1 MKTLLNLKG
10 LCRSSQLAVNPDSQP
25 TVNRRSRLMSII
37 CLFLLTLGVGQ
48 MWADNFTLKGNY
60 LYFDNNN
67 IKYNDGKTMDY
78 WIKEGCAAYF
88 NVWGGTSSGGIM
100 CSEAKA
106 SYLSGSTYRCAL
118 PNGTYEH
125 IQLVRGKSDCTES
138 WNYTYELNG
147 ANLAG
152 GKNYFGC
159 SDGNYYYAYAAYNA
173 VIYWDNAVAG
183 WNDAKKQLLIGRDN
197 KSFAYDL
204 TQITNTKIFY
214 YTFGLWTN
222 YTQYAFIG
230 VSSSWGEENTTPS
243 TRKGSATH
251 RTNVRG
257 EGLEGHHLYA
267 YISGTTN
274 DQDLPKTDLAAYA
287 DLNKTITIKQKY
299 NSTGTGTYA
308 EVTEGTTHGT
318 ISATGFAFDSWTT
331 CNATPSASI
340 TKETATFSANAA
352 FGRTSTVTLT
362 AGETKAGKAFVGWYR
377 SNGTLISTNP
387 ETTIVVGSADETVYA
402 YYKDE
407 ETHDVKV
414 YYKRGAT
421 EIASYTTESAVGV
434 STTRSV
440 TAPTINDHT
449 FSSWSLGTGITSANA
464 GVNPISINSVHDAA
478 ESNCTLTANYTLKNC
493 SISVVSASNASGD
506 GTQYLMSYSDAE
518 HAYYYDMASSP
529 ASLYFRFVHADG
541 GKWAGDWNGS
551 APSVHVVDANGSKV
565 NCNTDVSGW
574 DNKATLNF
582 SGSTGSAIRIWFD
595 FNNKKTWITE
605 TTYTVN
611 ITSENANK
619 GIVSPASV
627 TAGKNTV
634 SDSFTATAK
643 TGYKFKQWVATTA
656 TLQSGS
662 TTNPNT
668 VKTTAAGSVQAQ
680 FQERWVLRGSKNDNS
695 GNGGMPGWESTTDF
709 FTGIAAD
716 GNTGTISC
724 SLEAKTQYKFKV
736 RDLQDNHYYST
747 SANWTASNNANLSQ
761 SDNGDAILFTTTAAG
776 SYTFTFNFDT
786 KNLAIEYPESY
797 TVVFGSD
804 GHGVVTASA
813 TSAGGAF
820 ISGSHVA
827 ANDPITFSQTPN
839 TGYNF
844 KGWYT
849 TVDGNTVVAT
859 MGPEDNE
866 LNSLSANATVY
877 AQYTPKTTTLSFNI
891 DGGSEMGNETAT
903 YDAAMPTISKPTKDG
918 YVFVGIYDSNEW
930 ASATQYYDENA
941 ASVRSWNKEDASKTL
956 YVRWAQ
962 EFTVTIAAN
971 KDAAALPGDEY
982 NPASHTETANTTLPI
997 AVSAPVIPGY
1007 TFANWTLGANMTK
1020 TSGELN
1026 DDPIYITATAA
1037 STLTANYEYTNYTV
1051 TYPDAAT
1058 AHCVYGDG
1066 KSTSLDYKSQ
1076 GTFTV
1081 TPAAGYTID
1090 VSANVSLSQNGN
1102 TYTFTQGTTAVE
1114 ITITSTELTNTI
1126 TVINGNV
1133 SSVTAKVATGD
1144 PATVMA
1150 AAAPE
1155 GKKFDHWAIDDAITL
1170 TSGTTINNRT
1180 ISFHASRDTRI
1191 SAVYVDRET
1200 KTVHFAKPFGWST
1213 VTAIFSNNGSDPSSK
1228 KTAVGEPMTYEGATY
1243 YTFSYFVDDN
1253 GEGGEGDKTA
1263 QAAWNQVVFSE
1274 DGSHAIDAI
1283 SFTDGN
1289 YYAKGVTEGRATPF
1303 AEWYLRG
1310 NLNGTANWNNNDYYL
1325 YPFEV
1330 DGTTATYAYGAT
1342 TGTEQYFRLYRT
1354 STGQW
1359 FRTTSQTENKE
1370 ITPSEFGN
1378 TITMAQNGD
1387 NADFIS
1393 TGTSETKG
1401 VYLFELTNIN
1411 SATPSLKVTHPEDT
1425 KSDVSITAGANG
1437 SLGDG
1442 VGGITQLGRYM
1453 PTAISA
1459 TANAGYR
1466 FKEWVTTG
1474 GAVVG
1479 EPTNASTTATAT
1491 ADGTI
1496 TATFTNEGIVYLDL
1510 SAISG
1515 VNGWNENHPYVYF
1528 YSSSYWN
1535 DTWGSGSMNILSG
1548 GHAMT
1553 RIGATN
1559 IWYYDY
1565 TSDPGVTRTTN
1576 VIAFTDKQKNGQN
1589 YFYQCNAIYRSDFY
1603 PELNMFVPQEYR
1615 TNELNNS
1622 AYYNRGY
1629 WMKYNEAEA
1638 GYRLRIYDGQANK
1651 LQQVIPFVDTDY
1663 HDGDRNEYTAT
1674 LHVDGSA
1681 TARFELIAYDQGTV
1695 NGHEYSGTY
1704 YGNNGTI
1711 NSSLTGSG
1719 WNYEAGGGK
1728 QTTINLNSSG
1738 DYVFTLNCHT
1748 DGQLWVK
1755 VTYPLAVGDFR
1766 VKYNGLRTTTD
1777 GSKSDVYSDEIP
1789 RLTEDGTRTDKVS
1802 FFVVN
1807 ADGGNAPSLSLEKV
1821 SNIDA
1826 PTGAV
1831 TWAAPESGVTFSA
1844 KEGTNIA
1851 SLASGVYVFEIT
1863 QTKSGANYTLTYE
1876 NKGAYEGNYYIRTD
1890 YADGGWV
1897 SYKQDANKLNR
1908 TTNENAGYTDYFCRF
1923 VNAGK
1928 NVKFCIANDYN
1939 STLTEVKTSDGLN
1952 ADAYGNLTVGANTR
1966 FEYNIQTNAVGRSYI
1981 GASNVNTFLYIVNAS
1996 SSSKI
2001 FQTNGTALTAE
2012 TRKFADQENW
2022 IYMLDVQVTPGAE
2035 YQLRADINSNLQYFD
2050 GTATKKTLIGGT
2062 GANQNMRLVY
2072 DFKNNHLIKAW
2083 MPGAAVSGSIAINAD
2098 VMLIRENQE
2107 GATQLSFADAS
2118 SELTSVQKVY
2128 GVLGFTKSVLTDG
2141 TKSSQQRSLYW
2152 ISFPFDVKLK
2162 DIFGFGKYGEDYIIR
2177 RYNGEKRA
2185 RIGWFAETST
2195 FWETMDP
2202 DSEIEAENTMK
2213 AYEGYMVALD
2223 KGLFSSSD
2231 SRWIADGKA
2240 ISEIYL
2246 YFPSNVN
2253 IGTLKQET
2261 TTITLP
2267 AMIYPYD
2274 RYFTK
2279 GGRDLNHRETDSNWR
2294 VIGVGSLKNSGL
2306 TATDLNGTSTGFD
2319 FYSWEASDNSLA
2331 PVANAQ
2337 TGGEH
2342 ATTFNA
2348 GHAVMVQWAGK
2359 ITWTNASV
2367 PSSVAARRMPENK
2380 SYSVE
2385 LDLNYDGKMA
2395 DRTYVIMKEDASAD
2409 FVLNEDLYKVTNAN
2423 KPNIYAYAGNYDCGI
2438 SRVPVESQTV
2448 PVGVITR
2455 KNGTYTFSMP
2465 TNFDGTVTLIDKFA
2479 QTRTNL
2485 ALEDYEV
2492 ALPKGTINDR
2502 FELELDIRK
2511 VPTAIDG
2518 VTDGNGSL
2526 KDGKAH
2532 KFIENGA
2539 MYILREGQIYDA
2551 RGNKVK

>member
-37 CLFLLTLGVGQ
+37 CLFLLTLGTGQ
-48 MWADNFTLKGNY
+48 MWANATLVV
-60 LYFDNNN
+60 
-67 IKYNDGKTMDY
+67 
-78 WIKEGCAAYF
+78 GCAADNPNDYQVKLGVQAKDWGVYQD
-88 NVWGGTSSGGIM
+88 NVMTKAGLTFEGKKLYITSYNTTDGKCIGSMRFAFYNSSDDSWPSTQTVLDHWTEKCSYYINYIYNYDESGKETWY
-100 CSEAKA
+100 EAKTIETGA
-106 SYLSGSTYRCAL
+106 RFYFDATGWSETAIKLVVGHANHQKYSSLEHVDNTNLYYGNSGNRWTDAMGIGVVG
-118 PNGTYEH
+118 NT
-125 IQLVRGKSDCTES
+125 K
-138 WNYTYELNG
+138 
-147 ANLAG
+147 AAG
-152 GKNYFGC
+152 GDVRLTDVSANAKEYTGFKNYGLTST
-159 SDGNYYYAYAAYNA
+159 SDGNAYLMVNNGNAGEEPTMSYHASHYA
-173 VIYWDNAVAG
+173 
-183 WNDAKKQLLIGRDN
+183 NDAL
-197 KSFAYDL
+197 
-204 TQITNTKIFY
+204 
-214 YTFGLWTN
+214 N
-222 YTQYAFIG
+222 YTLTMKYAVSTNGATPAELTSGYVPANITVSTYKFVSG
-230 VSSSWGEENTTPS
+230 TYNSVSSSS
-243 TRKGSATH
+243 LASAMTK
-251 RTNVRG
+251 N
-257 EGLEGHHLYA
+257 GLIY
-267 YISGTTN
+267 S
-274 DQDLPKTDLAAYA
+274 
-287 DLNKTITIKQKY
+287 
-299 NSTGTGTYA
+299 S
-308 EVTEGTTHGT
+308 
-318 ISATGFAFDSWTT
+318 
-331 CNATPSASI
+331 
-340 TKETATFSANAA
+340 TATAA
-352 FGRTSTVTLT
+352 RTAATTFTVSNIDDDY
-362 AGETKAGKAFVGWYR
+362 AFLGWYTET
-377 SNGTLISTNP
+377 SGGTLLS
-387 ETTIVVGSADETVYA
+387 S
-402 YYKDE
+402 E
-407 ETHDVKV
+407 E
-414 YYKRGAT
+414 
-421 EIASYTTESAVGV
+421 SYTTYLPTASATIYARF
-434 STTRSV
+434 SHENNHSV
-440 TAPTINDHT
+440 TISRYCTSTSTEIN
-449 FSSWSLGTGITSANA
+449 STSAKVGEITYSEISAPVIPGYTFTNWSYDN
-464 GVNPISINSVHDAA
+464 GISVKSGDTNTSNPIHIKTLSSGTY
-478 ESNCTLTANYTLKNC
+478 TLTANYTEVLTTDWHIIGNNSAIFPNGWDSNDDNMLMKASGASTGSVAGLTLNVKN
-493 SISVVSASNASGD
+493 VVNSGSESTYQFKVYNLSESQAYGYGTGGTHYWLNRSNASLTVSTSGSN
-506 GTQYLMSYSDAE
+506 T
-518 HAYYYDMASSP
+518 
-529 ASLYFRFVHADG
+529 LYFIPDCLGEYPFSLDWSGSYPVLTVTFPTAATVTFGNGTGGSSVTATYSGTSFGSGTKVQQGKKVTFTQEKATGYRFVKWYTNSTGTGGTELSTATTYDYTVGATNNVYAIYEHTTTTISFNADG
-541 GKWAGDWNGS
+541 GDE
-551 APSVHVVDANGSKV
+551 
-565 NCNTDVSGW
+565 
-574 DNKATLNF
+574 
-582 SGSTGSAIRIWFD
+582 
-595 FNNKKTWITE
+595 IT
-605 TTYTVN
+605 N
-611 ITSENANK
+611 
-619 GIVSPASV
+619 
-627 TAGKNTV
+627 
-634 SDSFTATAK
+634 
-643 TGYKFKQWVATTA
+643 Q
-656 TLQSGS
+656 
-662 TTNPNT
+662 
-668 VKTTAAGSVQAQ
+668 
-680 FQERWVLRGSKNDNS
+680 
-695 GNGGMPGWESTTDF
+695 
-709 FTGIAAD
+709 
-716 GNTGTISC
+716 
-724 SLEAKTQYKFKV
+724 
-736 RDLQDNHYYST
+736 
-747 SANWTASNNANLSQ
+747 
-761 SDNGDAILFTTTAAG
+761 
-776 SYTFTFNFDT
+776 
-786 KNLAIEYPESY
+786 
-797 TVVFGSD
+797 
-804 GHGVVTASA
+804 
-813 TSAGGAF
+813 
-820 ISGSHVA
+820 
-827 ANDPITFSQTPN
+827 
-839 TGYNF
+839 
-844 KGWYT
+844 
-849 TVDGNTVVAT
+849 
-859 MGPEDNE
+859 
-866 LNSLSANATVY
+866 
-877 AQYTPKTTTLSFNI
+877 
-891 DGGSEMGNETAT
+891 TAT
-903 YDAAMPTISKPTKDG
+903 YGSAMPNISKPTKAG
-918 YVFVGIYDSNEW
+918 YVLVGIYDAEEGG
-930 ASATQYYDENA
+930 TQYYDKDG
-941 ASVRSWNKEDASKTL
+941 ASARTWDKEDASTTL
-956 YVRWAQ
+956 YVRWAK
-962 EFTVTIAAN
+962 ENTVSIAAK
-971 KDAAALPGDEY
+971 KDGVAISEFAGVSPV
-982 NPASHTETANTTLPI
+982 TANTTLPV

-1007 TFANWTLGANMTK
+1007 TFANWTLGEKMAKTDADLTAN
-1020 TSGELN
+1020 
-1026 DDPIYITATAA
+1026 PIHITATAA
-1037 STLTANYEYTNYTV
+1037 STLTANYTYTSYNIV
-1051 TYPDAAT
+1051 YPGAEV

-1066 KSTSLDYKSQ
+1066 NSVSVSYNGI

-1081 TPAAGYTID
+1081 TPAPGYSIT
-1090 VSANVSLSQNGN
+1090 VSATDESGAVSLSQNGD
-1102 TYTFTQGTTAVE
+1102 TYSFTQGTSAVE
-1114 ITITSTELTNTI
+1114 ITITPTELTNTI

-1133 SSVTAKVATGD
+1133 LSVTAKVATGD
-1144 PATVMA
+1144 PATVTA

-1228 KTAVGEPMTYEGATY
+1228 KTAVGEPMTYEEATY

-1310 NLNGTANWNNNDYYL
+1310 DLNGTANWGSGDYYL

-1342 TGTEQYFRLYRT
+1342 DAADKQYFRIYRT

-1393 TGTSETKG
+1393 TGTSETRG

-1425 KSDVSITAGANG
+1425 KYTASVSAGTHGTITDATRSIN
-1437 SLGDG
+1437 
-1442 VGGITQLGRYM
+1442 QLGRYM
-1453 PTAISA
+1453 PTAITA
-1459 TANAGYR
+1459 TADAGYR

-1981 GASNVNTFLYIVNAS
+1981 GASNVNTFLYIVDAS

-2246 YFPSNVN
+2246 YFPSEANV
-2253 IGTLKQET
+2253 GTLKQET

-2502 FELELDIRK
+2502 FELELNIRK